1 MFSSFKNID
10 IQHAG
15 IRLWSF
21 AGLFLYVRI
30 VFTAASSVINDS
42 VLVKYLWNFPPE
54 KFLFI
59 LSLKWTAIKREGEGL
74 KRRYIL
80 KD

>member
-42 VLVKYLWNFPPE
+42 VLVKYLWNFLPPE
-54 KFLFI
+54 KVPFH
-59 LSLKWTAIKREGEGL
+59 SLTEMDGNKKERE
-74 KRRYIL
+74 